1 MQEILIPSSVDSSL
15 QPSLF
20 FHPSPGKNVPLV
32 VGLHTWS
39 FDRFNQQNTYL
50 PLCQQYGWAL
60 LLPEFRGPNLQSN
73 PIAKLACGSTTARQD
88 IFDAIHAVCRDH
100 AIDTGNIFLLGCSG
114 GGHMALLA
122 AADQPHTFRAVDVW
136 CPVTDLHAWYS
147 TLISTQ
153 HSYPAH
159 IAACLGGTP
168 QEVPE
173 EYRSRSPQFRA
184 DDLAKLPVRLHHGRH
199 DDLVPFQNT
208 AALAAAIELAGS
220 NQIYP
225 DIFDGG
231 HEQIPSQ
238 SFDWFARLARQS
250 NAITITG

>member
-88 IFDAIHAVCRDH
+88 IFDAIRAVCADCGR
-100 AIDTGNIFLLGCSG
+100 G
-114 GGHMALLA
+114 GFVET
-122 AADQPHTFRAVDVW
+122 AD
-136 CPVTDLHAWYS
+136 L
-147 TLISTQ
+147 
-153 HSYPAH
+153 
-159 IAACLGGTP
+159 
-168 QEVPE
+168 
-173 EYRSRSPQFRA
+173 
-184 DDLAKLPVRLHHGRH
+184 K
-199 DDLVPFQNT
+199 
-208 AALAAAIELAGS
+208 
-220 NQIYP
+220 
-225 DIFDGG
+225 
-231 HEQIPSQ
+231 
-238 SFDWFARLARQS
+238 S
-250 NAITITG
+250 NAQEGIEHPLGWYDDIHFSRRSIYELGKRYFAAYTRIVNA